1 MRTAGALLFVVLGG
15 IPLRAQETRAQEIRA
30 QETGAQETIGE
41 ACPADALRI
50 RPDQSLGMAVNLNPP
65 GASFCILAGLHRLEF
80 ATPKTGQSFF
90 GEPGAILS
98 GAKIL
103 TGFKQVGQG
112 WAAPSEVVPDAK
124 ARGVCARGYEACR
137 LAVGVFVDGV
147 PLRQVA
153 SRELLR
159 AGSFFHDRV
168 KRQIVLSDPPG
179 EKLVE
184 VAVVPFAFQ
193 GSADKVTIRGLV
205 IEKYANP
212 PQEGA
217 VRGDGRGWRVEKS
230 ELRLNNGAG
239 VSVGPDGAIVKSRIH
254 HNGQIGATADG
265 ANILL
270 EGNEIWSN
278 NIYGF
283 DPSWDAGGVKITV
296 SSQVVFRDNH
306 VHHNNGPGLWCDERC
321 EDVLFE
327 GNLVEF
333 NQSAGIFFELSSR
346 AVIRRNT
353 LRENNQAGA
362 SWFWGAEIQIAAS
375 DYAEIYENTLI
386 VRDSG
391 RGVMLI
397 DQNRWKVGG
406 GFYKTQGN
414 RVHHNDVTFLGTG
427 ATGGVSSSDPAA
439 ENFAIIAKG
448 GNTFDHNTYRVLGSR
463 APIFAWDTAPMDF
476 ASFRSRGQ
484 EPNGRVIAGAPR
496 AP

>member
-1 MRTAGALLFVVLGG
+1 MRAAGALLFLLLGG
-15 IPLRAQETRAQEIRA
+15 LPLRAEEAV
-30 QETGAQETIGE
+30 GE

-50 RPDQSLGMAVNLNPP
+50 RPDQSLAVAVQLNPP
-65 GASFCILAGLHRLEF
+65 GTSFCMVAGLHRLQF
-80 ATPKTGQSFF
+80 ATPKAGQSFF

-103 TGFKQVGQG
+103 TGFKQVGQS
-112 WAAPSEVVPDAK
+112 WAAPAEVPDAK

-137 LAVGVFVDGV
+137 LAVGVFVDGK

-153 SRELLR
+153 SREQLR
-159 AGSFFHDRV
+159 AGSFFHDRL
-168 KRQIVLSDPPG
+168 RREIVLSEPPG
-179 EKLVE
+179 ERLVE
-184 VAVVPFAFQ
+184 VAVVPFAFR
-193 GSADKVTIRGLV
+193 GSAEKVTIRGLV

-283 DPSWDAGGVKITV
+283 ASAWDAGGVKITD
-296 SSQVVFRDNH
+296 STQIVFRDNH

-321 EDVLFE
+321 NDVLFE

-353 LRENNQAGA
+353 LRQNNQSGA

-375 DYAEIYENTLI
+375 EYAEIYENTLV
-386 VRDSG
+386 VRESG
-391 RGVMLI
+391 RAIMLI

-406 GFYKTQGN
+406 GFYKTRGN
-414 RVHHNDVTFLGTG
+414 RVHHNDVSFLGTG
-427 ATGGVSSSDPAA
+427 AAGGVSSTDPAA

-448 GNTFDHNTYRVLGSR
+448 GNLFDHNVYRVLGSK

-484 EPNGRVIAGAPR
+484 ELNGNLITGEPR